1 MDFFSKQLGPSY
13 VPAFAARIILAIA
26 HGARRAESA
35 EARTVLLGE
44 RFERLWT
51 LAVGVVKWYA
61 SVLPAPDAQLVTETL
76 QEFELGPITAS
87 LDLFRE
93 RLLHFARTA
102 HQAQSD
108 AQLASAGVYFVAA
121 VEQMEP
127 ETLSAAL
134 KASPLAS
141 LEARI
146 LTRLPPPEALKERY
160 LRTLGGVPH
169 TAAPRPASSLRP
181 ARVDHFDRADFAPRP
196 ARPQGAQQ
204 ARALPPAS
212 PLLQPPTPK
221 LTSADVTR
229 AYLHTLGWDGGEVN
243 HLLAGP
249 SRKRDA

>member
-13 VPAFAARIILAIA
+13 VPAFAARLVLAMA
-26 HGARRAESA
+26 HGVRRAEGA

-51 LAVGVVKWYA
+51 LAIGVVKWYA
-61 SVLPAPDAQLVTETL
+61 SVLSAPDAQLVNETL
-76 QEFELGPITAS
+76 QDFELGPITAS

-93 RLLHFARTA
+93 RLLPFARTA

-108 AQLASAGVYFVAA
+108 AQLAGAGVYFVAA

-134 KASPLAS
+134 RASPLAS

-146 LTRLPPPEALKERY
+146 LQRLPPPEALKERY
-160 LRTLGGVPH
+160 LRTLGGVPN
-169 TAAPRPASSLRP
+169 TAAPRPAGSPRP

-196 ARPQGAQQ
+196 TRTQGAQQ
-204 ARALPPAS
+204 ARALPAS
-212 PLLQPPTPK
+212 LPPSPPTPK
-221 LTSADVTR
+221 LTAADVTR
-229 AYLHTLGWDGGEVN
+229 AYLHTLGWEGGEVN

-249 SRKRDA
+249 PGKKDA